1 MNEDI
6 FESLNEAL
14 AAQHSSTSFKRNE
27 LPDELLDSDFVTEDF
42 RPPSRCPVDEHC
54 QEFCSVTEEDQNV
67 LIECDGEHSVEF
79 PKSEFLYYDLSF
91 ENIVR
96 EVGDIVERE
105 IVAYDDSSLPR
116 YVKAETA
123 SDINIYLVVNP
134 SEFDNTINEV
144 CVDTLAEE
152 SPALLIASDKNIK
165 EMLEQKALFSSS
177 NMIYSTPF
185 SLLAESQEVKD
196 SLAAIEDIRGV
207 ERKFLDD
214 LEDEEGIVNR
224 VNSNPRYILT
234 ELNHMR
240 LLRLAKELPR
250 SSGTRLEKVAESA
263 FGHLFVTQI
272 ERGGEDD
279 RGDNVPDSV
288 FYISGENLPE
298 GYDSILGV
306 ADAKSGGEAGFGDEP
321 VDGKHDEYV
330 KEARAQSVAG
340 DKIAHTFVVLD
351 FDGHQDI
358 DFYDRMD
365 EVYNENEYLVIF
377 TAEALAM
384 VLSAYLS
391 HTVSNE
397 LSLVRGSFQSVVYS
411 MFDPDRFNSDE
422 LGLGDITRGVGRDQ
436 EDYDE
441 KYKQRPGMMIVTP
454 EVVKKLFKQYAES
467 SKEIENIFENYYTP
481 RPTV

>member
-1 MNEDI
+1 MNKNI

-27 LPDELLDSDFVTEDF
+27 LPDELLDSEFATEDF
-42 RPPSRCPVDEHC
+42 RPPSRCPVDEYC
-54 QEFCSVTEEDQNV
+54 QEFCSVSEEGQNV
-67 LIECDGEHSVEF
+67 LIECDGEHSAEF
-79 PKSEFLYYDLSF
+79 LKSEFMYYDLSF

-105 IVAYDDSSLPR
+105 IVTYDDSSLPR

-123 SDINIYLVVNP
+123 SEINIYLVVNP
-134 SEFDNTINEV
+134 SEFENTINEV

-152 SPALLIASDKNIK
+152 FPALLIAPDKNIK

-177 NMIYSTPF
+177 NIIYSTPF
-185 SLLAESQEVKD
+185 SLLTEAQEVKD

-214 LEDEEGIVNR
+214 LEDEEGIVRR

-263 FGHLFVTQI
+263 FGHLFATQI

-298 GYDSILGV
+298 GYDSVLGV
-306 ADAKSGGEAGFGDEP
+306 ADAKSGGDAGFGDEP
-321 VDGKHDEYV
+321 ADGKHDEYV

-358 DFYDRMD
+358 DFYDRMN
-365 EVYNENEYLVIF
+365 EVYNEDEYLVIF

-411 MFDPDRFNSDE
+411 LFDRDRFNSDE
-422 LGLGDITRGVGRDQ
+422 LGLGDITRGVGRNQ

-441 KYKQRPGMMIVTP
+441 NYKQRPGLMIVTP
-454 EVVKKLFKQYAES
+454 EVVKKLFEQYAES